1 MGAER
6 GSHAALRGMILANS
20 AWLPYAPWHR
30 VAYLSPADN
39 AHGSLLGRLRGVHQ
53 PVVKP
58 RNRFA
63 AARLPLLA
71 GL

>member
-1 MGAER
+1 MK
-6 GSHAALRGMILANS
+6 S
-20 AWLPYAPWHR
+20 A

-71 GL
+71 SL